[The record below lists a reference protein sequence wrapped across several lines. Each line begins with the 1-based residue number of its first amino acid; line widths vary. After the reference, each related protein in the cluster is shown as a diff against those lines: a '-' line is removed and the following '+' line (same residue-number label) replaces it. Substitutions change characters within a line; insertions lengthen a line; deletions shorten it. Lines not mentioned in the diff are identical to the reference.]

1 MSDQQP
7 APQQS
12 QQPKPKKRHLGC
24 LITLSVIVVIILI
37 VIIASC
43 SSSSNT
49 SSTPAAQSSSPVAQS
64 EAASV
69 APTSSAAATKTVTY
83 KVEGTGSA
91 NSISWLTI
99 NNGKSSQEQATN
111 AALPWTK
118 TITVPQNEWANFSSF
133 TLTAQNGQSSGSIHA
148 TITVDGKVVAD
159 QTSTGQYAVV
169 TANSNG

>member
-7 APQQS
+7 AP

-43 SSSSNT
+43 SSGSNT
-49 SSTPAAQSSSPVAQS
+49 SSTPAAQSG
-64 EAASV
+64 AASV
-69 APTSSAAATKTVTY
+69 APTSSAAATKTVIY

-99 NNGKSSQEQATN
+99 NNGQSSQEQATN

-118 TITVPQNEWANFSSF
+118 TITVPQDEWANFSSF
-133 TLTAQNGQSSGSIHA
+133 TLTAQNGQSSGPIHA